1 MKTSVYFLSAPG
13 RIKVGISKNV
23 PRRLA
28 AIRKQVGRVHLIG
41 YVPGDYGFE
50 RHLHTILAPHRIE
63 SEWFTECDA
72 VRSVVDR
79 VLLDGDLLG
88 FSPLEKPVPQ
98 PTEQTPEEW
107 LEMFNKFVG
116 MVWSGDPAAGFA
128 DHFEIPIE
136 TASAYLTGRETVPQ
150 IVASAFA
157 AKFVEWM
164 LQKHMAETA

>member
-1 MKTSVYFLSAPG
+1 
-13 RIKVGISKNV
+13 
-23 PRRLA
+23 
-28 AIRKQVGRVHLIG
+28 
-41 YVPGDYGFE
+41 
-50 RHLHTILAPHRIE
+50 
-63 SEWFTECDA
+63 
-72 VRSVVDR
+72 
-79 VLLDGDLLG
+79 
-88 FSPLEKPVPQ
+88 
-98 PTEQTPEEW
+98 
-107 LEMFNKFVG
+107 